1 MTEDRK
7 QQVLIVDDNPLNI
20 QVLAEGLAD
29 EYGVKIATRGR
40 KALDIA
46 DADPR
51 PDLILLDVMMPEM
64 DGYTVCR
71 KLKEGE
77 RTKNIPVIFITAKD
91 HMEDELYGL
100 SLGAVDYITK
110 PFQFPIVEARVRT
123 HMDLKRK
130 NDLLEKLALLDGLTE
145 IANRHAFETLLRKE
159 WRRCMRSQKEFSCLM
174 IDIDYFKPYNDHYG
188 HGAGDDCLRRI
199 ARAMKDALRRPGDFA
214 ARYGGEE
221 FAVLLPETNREG
233 AATTAS
239 EIRTAVKRLG
249 IKHEYSEAA
258 ATVTVSIGAAC
269 VVPQEGESSKVFID
283 LADRMLYKAKLT
295 GRDRVV
301 VQEAVNPA

>member
-29 EYGVKIATRGR
+29 EYGVRIATRGR

-71 KLKEGE
+71 KLKEE
-77 RTKNIPVIFITAKD
+77 DRTKDIPVIFITAKD
-91 HMEDELYGL
+91 HMEDELHGL

-199 ARAMKDALRRPGDFA
+199 ARAIKDALRRPGDFA

-233 AATTAS
+233 AATTAG

-249 IKHEYSEAA
+249 INHEYSEAS

-269 VVPQEGESSKVFID
+269 VVPQEGECPKAFID

-295 GRDRVV
+295 GRDRVMV
-301 VQEAVNPA
+301 RGAVSPA

>member
-29 EYGVKIATRGR
+29 EYGVKIATRGK

-91 HMEDELYGL
+91 KMEDELYGL

-110 PFQFPIVEARVRT
+110 PFLFPIVEARVRT

-145 IANRHAFETLLRKE
+145 IANRHAFDTLMRKE

-174 IDIDYFKPYNDHYG
+174 IDIDFFKPYNDNYG

-199 ARAMKDALRRPGDFA
+199 AKALKDALRRPGDFV

-233 AATTAS
+233 ATTTAL

-249 IKHEYSEAA
+249 IKHEYSEASD
-258 ATVTVSIGAAC
+258 TVTVSIGAAC
-269 VVPQEGESSKVFID
+269 VVPDKDSSPRSLID
-283 LADRMLYKAKLT
+283 LADGMLYKAKLR
-295 GRDRVV
+295 GRDRVM
-301 VQEAVNPA
+301 A